1 MSAQTAPLHED
12 HVSVTDT
19 AVYIST
25 FSATEGDVIRVV
37 KDADDPVEAVH
48 NCLRIGAT
56 ALRVANTAVD
66 VDLVQRSFDDLAGR
80 LDVQVNDAVDQI
92 RSATECLLDGDT
104 GTLQLAL
111 TKFHGSIEDL
121 LGETFDPDSKKS
133 VVSTIESLVAG
144 VVRSAVE
151 GVREIVEPEGDQSP
165 LARLKG
171 EILVGVKGD
180 IDGVLREIR
189 DVSERFGIAA
199 AVAEEHER
207 TAAKGFDFEDVVDD
221 YVARI
226 AAAHGDA
233 HEHVGNETGA
243 TGSKVGDEVVTLD
256 RDDTR
261 GQVGRFVLEVK
272 KRKLGMRKIQD
283 ELDEAMQNR
292 DALCAIAVFDS
303 QANAPT
309 TVAFHYIDDKAI
321 VVLDDSGADDA
332 ALRLAYMWA
341 RWIVRRKLTNDGG
354 EEIDHERGRSLIE
367 QARRSIGRVTTIRSC
382 HSRASKAIDDAKSE
396 VGQLADEVRE
406 ALSDL
411 EAELNEPGGAV
422 R

>member
-1 MSAQTAPLHED
+1 MSAQPAVLHED
-12 HVSVTDT
+12 HVSVTD
-19 AVYIST
+19 AAIYIAT
-25 FSATEGDVIRVV
+25 FTDHDGDVIRVV
-37 KDADDPVEAVH
+37 KEADDPVEAVH

-80 LDVQVNDAVDQI
+80 LDVQVNGAVDQI
-92 RSATECLLDGDT
+92 RTAAAALLDGDT
-104 GTLQLAL
+104 GSLPLAL
-111 TKFHGSIEDL
+111 SAFHGSIEEL

-133 VVSTIESLVAG
+133 VVSTIEALVTS
-144 VVRSAVE
+144 VVRTALE

-171 EILVGVKGD
+171 EILTGVKGE
-180 IDGVLREIR
+180 IDGVIREVR
-189 DVSERFGIAA
+189 DVSERLGIAA

-207 TAAKGFDFEDVVDD
+207 TAAKGFDFEAVVDGC
-221 YVARI
+221 VAEI
-226 AAAHGDA
+226 AAGHGDC
-233 HEHVGNETGA
+233 HDHVGNETGA
-243 TGSKVGDEVVTLD
+243 AGSKVGDEIVTLN

-261 GQVGRFVLEVK
+261 GQTGRFVFEVK

-292 DALCAIAVFDS
+292 ESLAAIVVFDS

-309 TVAFHYIDDKAI
+309 KVPFHYVDDKAV
-321 VVLDDSGADDA
+321 VVLDDGGVDDA

-341 RWIVRRKLTNDGG
+341 RWTVRRKLTSDTGDT
-354 EEIDHERGRSLIE
+354 IDHERIQSLID
-367 QARRSIGRVTTIRSC
+367 QARRSIDRVTTIRRC
-382 HSRASKAIDDAKSE
+382 HSNATKAIDDAKSE
-396 VGQLADEVRE
+396 TTQLADEVRGVLADLE
-406 ALSDL
+406 TELSDP
-411 EAELNEPGGAV
+411 AA